1 MKQGRASS
9 SGPASR
15 KVEPSSRAVN
25 PAAVD
30 QMGQAMGNIKGG
42 RTITSSTLYE
52 GHGYQA
58 PKGDGCTT
66 HKCGSQG
73 KH

>member
-15 KVEPSSRAVN
+15 KVEPKSQAVN
-25 PAAVD
+25 PGAVD
-30 QMGQAMGNIKGG
+30 QMGQAMGS
-42 RTITSSTLYE
+42 RFAAETLFE

-58 PKGDGCTT
+58 PKGSGQTT

-73 KH
+73 RH

>member
-9 SGPASR
+9 SGMKAT
-15 KVEPSSRAVN
+15 KVEPKSQAVC
-25 PAAVD
+25 PAAAD
-30 QMGQAMGNIKGG
+30 QLGQAMGS
-42 RTITSSTLYE
+42 RYAAESLFE

-58 PKGDGCTT
+58 PKGAGHQV

>member
-1 MKQGRASS
+1 MRQGRADRT
-9 SGPASR
+9 GPTSQ
-15 KVEPSSRAVN
+15 KVEPRPQKVN
-25 PAAVD
+25 PAAAD
-30 QMGQAMGNIKGG
+30 QLGQALGTRMAAEK
-42 RTITSSTLYE
+42 LFE

-58 PKGDGCTT
+58 PKGAGHQV

>member
-1 MKQGRASS
+1 LKQGRADK

-15 KVEPSSRAVN
+15 KVEPHSMAVN

-30 QMGQAMGNIKGG
+30 QMGQAMGS
-42 RTITSSTLYE
+42 RYAAETLYE

-58 PKGDGCTT
+58 PKGTGRKV

-73 KH
+73 EH